1 MLSTTSGPNMNE
13 HLAETLHRFSF
24 MQACKRAAALG
35 LTEGEYRG
43 VRRRMVENF
52 TEVIR
57 GLMMEA
63 NTNDPVSVL
72 PDFAAS
78 ICEVAIAEARK
89 ASKES
94 AKHEIQR
101 RWQKASLP

>member
-1 MLSTTSGPNMNE
+1 
-13 HLAETLHRFSF
+13 
-24 MQACKRAAALG
+24 
-35 LTEGEYRG
+35 
-43 VRRRMVENF
+43 
-52 TEVIR
+52 
-57 GLMMEA
+57 MEA

-89 ASKES
+89 AAKES

>member
-1 MLSTTSGPNMNE
+1 MLSATSGPTMNE

-24 MQACKRAAALG
+24 MQNCKRAAALG

-63 NTNDPVSVL
+63 NTNDPVAVL

-78 ICEVAIAEARK
+78 ICEVAIAEARI
-89 ASKES
+89 AAKE
-94 AKHEIQR
+94 AARREIQKR
-101 RWQKASLP
+101 LARAGAP